1 MLVIIVRDFNQ
12 LQVAYITVA
21 RVRRARVPLVCHALK
36 FAHIWDNPVR
46 HASTLPRFF
55 NISISLVCP
64 ASSLPPS
71 EFATLFGTKFATPLV

>member
-36 FAHIWDNPVR
+36 FAHIWDNPV
-46 HASTLPRFF
+46 
-55 NISISLVCP
+55 LVCP